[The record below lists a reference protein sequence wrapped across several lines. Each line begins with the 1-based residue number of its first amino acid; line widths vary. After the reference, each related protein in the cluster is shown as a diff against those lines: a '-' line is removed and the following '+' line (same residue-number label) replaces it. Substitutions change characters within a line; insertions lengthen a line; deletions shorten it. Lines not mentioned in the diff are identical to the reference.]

1 MDKQTEIF
9 AKTLY
14 GEARGEGLK
23 GIEAVACVIVNR
35 LKKPCWWGRT
45 IMEVCLKPAQFSC
58 WNKNDPNCQLLST
71 DLSQEPIFDVCKR
84 VAVRA
89 IKGLLPDVTKG
100 STHYHTLSVN
110 PKWAS
115 ALVPNAQIGNHL
127 FYTCD

>member
-35 LKKPCWWGRT
+35 LKKPCWWGHT
-45 IMEVCLKPAQFSC
+45 IQEVCLKPAQFSC
-58 WNKNDPNCQLLST
+58 WNKDDPNRQLLNT
-71 DLSQEPIFDVCKR
+71 DLSQEPIFDVCRR

-89 IKGLLPDVTKG
+89 IKGLLPDITKG

-115 ALVPNAQIGNHL
+115 ALVPNVQIGKHL

>member
-23 GIEAVACVIVNR
+23 GLEAVASVIINR
-35 LKKPCWWGRT
+35 VKKPCWWGRT
-45 IMEVCLKPAQFSC
+45 IQEVCLKPAQFSC
-58 WNKNDPNCQLLST
+58 WNKDDPNRQVLNS
-71 DLSQEPIFDVCKR
+71 DLSADPIFDVCKR
-84 VAVRA
+84 IAVRA
-89 IKGLLPDVTKG
+89 IKGLLPDMTKG
-100 STHYHTLSVN
+100 STHYHTLSVH